1 MRSNKCPSSF
11 CNSRQ
16 FIMNH
21 GVVAKL
27 DGLVLVRVVRDLS
40 ELSGDVREV
49 QFLYQLISVVVQR
62 WVGAVAKQ

>member
-1 MRSNKCPSSF
+1 
-11 CNSRQ
+11 
-16 FIMNH
+16 MNH